1 MSEKNAKKPYISVP
15 FDLDCTSKK
24 EKVKGRA
31 DFYPDRIEIYEGD
44 EKRTVKTEGIKRYK
58 CPRGVGCITMEAHF
72 EDREVLILRATMENS
87 EAVAEAVKHLN
98 LAIDTGEYSEG
109 AVDVKGML
117 CEKCH
122 RPFPPGSKT
131 CPRCADKGKYLLRLW
146 DMAKPFRKY
155 IFISVIIYFIIAGI
169 NLLLPYFN
177 RILVDDYINSKE
189 VPAVWNYVIA
199 VLMILLVNVVSR
211 LLTMLRTYNQTVAA
225 NKVIVRMREIIFDKI
240 QHLSLARVSKR
251 TSGELMNR
259 VTEDTGAIQRFITD
273 DIGALIEQ
281 ALMLLGVGTVL
292 FAYNWKLALLII
304 MPMPIVVLS
313 HRLMWNFLGKRYG
326 RQWHLG
332 AEANTIL
339 HDIFSGIRVVKAF
352 GTEKAERERY
362 DKSISE
368 ERKVR
373 ASNETLF
380 ALIFPVTS
388 FLMGV
393 GEFFLLAF
401 VGNAILG
408 GEMTFGEMQQFSS
421 YVSLIYGPLRW
432 IAMLPRRLTMTM
444 TSVVKVFDVIDEECD
459 VEDRKDA
466 AQLDVCGD
474 IEIKNLSF
482 GYESG
487 NTVLHNVNLTIKPGE
502 MIGIVGR
509 SGVGKSTLINLIM
522 RMYDPDS
529 GSISIGG
536 TDIRDIT
543 QESLRRQMGVVL
555 QETMLFSGTL
565 YNNIAYSKPSAT
577 PDEVITA
584 AKLSGVHK
592 FAVKLADGY
601 NTIIGEK
608 GYTLSGGERQRVAIA
623 RALLHD
629 PRFII
634 LDEATSALDTET
646 EKDIQDALQQLIAG
660 RTTIAIAHRLS
671 TLRNATRLVVLDAGE
686 VAEVGTHEE
695 LMKKKGIYFELVMAQ
710 RQMTKMDKAKS

>member
-1 MSEKNAKKPYISVP
+1 MAKNEQNSPYMTLS
-15 FDLDCTSKK
+15 FDLSRDSSKERIEGK
-24 EKVKGRA
+24 A
-31 DFYPDRIEIYEGD
+31 CFYPDRIEIFENGK
-44 EKRTVKTEGIKRYK
+44 KRIQKTDGIKRYK
-58 CPRGVGCITMEAHF
+58 CPRGVGCIMLEGEC
-72 EDREVLILRATMENS
+72 EDRDVLILRSAMENA
-87 EAVAEAVKHLN
+87 EAVAEVVKQLN
-98 LAIDTGEYSEG
+98 LAIDTGKYEG
-109 AVDVKGML
+109 IDESLSGML
-117 CEKCH
+117 CPKCH
-122 RPFPPGSKT
+122 RPYPPGSKT
-131 CPRCADKGKYLLRLW
+131 CPRCADKGKYLRRLW
-146 DMAKPFRKY
+146 GLAKPYRKY
-155 IFISVIIYFIIAGI
+155 IYFSVIIYFVISGI

-177 RILVDDYINSKE
+177 RILVDDYINAEKLPRFWS
-189 VPAVWNYVIA
+189 YVIA

-211 LLTMLRTYNQTVAA
+211 LLTMVRTYTQTVAA
-225 NKVIVRMREIIFDKI
+225 NKVIVRLRSMIFDKI
-240 QHLSLARVSKR
+240 QHLSISRVSKR

-281 ALMLLGVGTVL
+281 ALMLLGVGTIL
-292 FAYNWKLALLII
+292 FAYNWRLALLII
-304 MPMPIVVLS
+304 MPMPIVVAS

-326 RQWHLG
+326 KQWHLG

-362 DKSISE
+362 DRSINE
-368 ERKVR
+368 ERKTR
-373 ASNETLF
+373 ASNETYF
-380 ALIFPVTS
+380 AVIFPVTS

-432 IAMLPRRLTMTM
+432 IAMMPRRLTMTM
-444 TSVVKVFDVIDEECD
+444 TSVVKVFDVIDEESD
-459 VEDRKDA
+459 VADRENA
-466 AQLDVCGD
+466 RTMEVAGE
-474 IEIKNLSF
+474 IEIKNMSF

-487 NTVLHNVNLTIKPGE
+487 NTVLHNINLKIEPGE

-509 SGVGKSTLINLIM
+509 SGVGKSTLINLVM

-536 TDIRDIT
+536 VDIRDVT

-565 YNNIAYSKPSAT
+565 YNNIAYSKPDAT
-577 PDEVITA
+577 PDEVLTA
-584 AKLSGVHK
+584 ARLAGVHK
-592 FAVKLADGY
+592 FAIKLADGY
-601 NTIIGEK
+601 NTVIGEK

-629 PRFII
+629 PKFII

-646 EKDIQDALQQLIAG
+646 EKDIQDALQKLIAG

-671 TLRNATRLVVLDAGE
+671 TLRNATRLVVLDHGE
-686 VAEVGTHEE
+686 VAEVGTHDE
-695 LMKKKGIYFELVMAQ
+695 LMRKKGLYFELVMAQ
-710 RQMTKMDKAKS
+710 RQMSKMG

>member
-1 MSEKNAKKPYISVP
+1 MAKNEQNKPYISLS
-15 FDLDCTSKK
+15 FDLGTDSQK
-24 EKVKGRA
+24 EKIRGQA
-31 DFYPDRIEIYEGD
+31 DFYPDRIEITEGD
-44 EKRTVKTEGIKRYK
+44 KKRQISTEKIKKYK
-58 CPRGVGCITMEAHF
+58 CPRGVGCIMLEAEA
-72 EDREVLILRATMENS
+72 EDGDYLILRATMENTES
-87 EAVAEAVKHLN
+87 VAEATKHLN
-98 LAIDTGEYSEG
+98 RALDTGIYADFDEELT
-109 AVDVKGML
+109 GML
-117 CEKCH
+117 CPKCH

-146 DMAKPFRKY
+146 QMAKPFRKY
-155 IFISVIIYFIIAGI
+155 IYISVIIYFVISGI

-177 RILVDDYINSKE
+177 RVLVDDYINADKLPT
-189 VPAVWNYVIA
+189 VGKYILAVA
-199 VLMILLVNVVSR
+199 MILIVNVVSR
-211 LLTMLRTYNQTVAA
+211 LLTMLRTYTQTIASS
-225 NKVIVRMREIIFDKI
+225 KVIVRLRSIIFDKI

-259 VTEDTGAIQRFITD
+259 VTEDTGTIQRFITD

-281 ALMLLGVGTVL
+281 VLMLLGVGILL
-292 FAYNWKLALLII
+292 FAYNWRLALLII
-304 MPMPIVVLS
+304 MPAPLVILS
-313 HRLMWNFLGKRYG
+313 HRLMWRFLRARYG
-326 RQWHLG
+326 KQWQTG
-332 AEANTIL
+332 AKANTIL

-352 GTEKAERERY
+352 GTEKAERKRY
-362 DKSISE
+362 DDSITE
-368 ERKVR
+368 ERAIR
-373 ASNETLF
+373 ASNETYF
-380 ALIFPVTS
+380 AVISPITS

-432 IAMLPRRLTMTM
+432 LAMMPRRLTMTM
-444 TSVVKVFDVIDEECD
+444 TSVVKVFDVIDEESD
-459 VEDRKDA
+459 VADKKDA
-466 AQLDVCGD
+466 ITADVKGD
-474 IEIKNLSF
+474 IEIRNMSF

-487 NTVLHNVNLTIKPGE
+487 NNVLHNINLTIKPGE

-522 RMYDPDS
+522 RMYDPDD
-529 GSISIGG
+529 GTISIGG
-536 TDIRDIT
+536 TDIRDFT

-565 YNNIAYSKPSAT
+565 YNNIAYSKPDAT

-584 AKLSGVHK
+584 ARLAGVHK

-686 VAEVGTHEE
+686 VAEVGTHDE
-695 LMKKKGIYFELVMAQ
+695 LMKKKGIYFDLVMAQ
-710 RQMTKMDKAKS
+710 RQMSKMGT